1 MANKKFSEFTLKTD
15 QANVDALVGYTGT
28 ENIQID
34 PTKVGLRYD
43 LLSGQGSGSPLN
55 YEFRLEDN
63 AGGGVD
69 KVTLVPGDNI
79 VLTNL
84 SSVPNVG
91 GVKIDTKRGSVY
103 NINGTFQNL
112 FGGDPG
118 IFGDTCEFGISS
130 IPAADNSSVLIVPQ
144 SAKLLSVTVK
154 WISSSPVNIP
164 LGATYKF
171 VLRVM
176 TSTSGATTDTSNYGV
191 VQTFNNMDLTN
202 SDNGTYPFK
211 SEDVTLL
218 NGGAGITIP
227 ANTIINFSGEVTQG
241 TIPTSNGEMEVLF
254 AFETNTF

>member
-1 MANKKFSEFTLKTD
+1 MANKKFSQFELKTNQSD
-15 QANVDALVGYTGT
+15 VDFLVGYTGT
-28 ENIQID
+28 ENVQIASE
-34 PTKVGLRYD
+34 KVGLRYD
-43 LLSGQGSGSPLN
+43 LTGSVSNTTNYALSLT
-55 YEFRLEDN
+55 DN
-63 AGGGVD
+63 DGGLD
-69 KVTLVPGDNI
+69 KVTLVAGDNI
-79 VLTNL
+79 VLTDL
-84 SSVPNVG
+84 SPG
-91 GVKIDTKRGSVY
+91 TP

-164 LGATYKF
+164 VGATYRF
-171 VLRVM
+171 VLRAM
-176 TSTSGATTDTSNYGV
+176 TNTSGATTDTANYGV

-227 ANTIINFSGEVTQG
+227 ANTIINFSGEITQG
-241 TIPTSNGEMEVLF
+241 TIPTSNAEMEVLF

>member
-1 MANKKFSEFTLKTD
+1 MANKKFSQFELKTNQSD
-15 QANVDALVGYTGT
+15 VDFLVGYTGT
-28 ENIQID
+28 ENVQIASE
-34 PTKVGLRYD
+34 KVGLRYD
-43 LLSGQGSGSPLN
+43 LTGSVSNTTNYALSLT
-55 YEFRLEDN
+55 DN
-63 AGGGVD
+63 DGGLD
-69 KVTLVPGDNI
+69 KVALVAGDNI
-79 VLTNL
+79 VLTDL
-84 SSVPNVG
+84 SPGTPNAVQ
-91 GVKIDTKRGSVY
+91 IATKRGSVY

-164 LGATYKF
+164 VGATYRF
-171 VLRVM
+171 VLRAM
-176 TSTSGATTDTSNYGV
+176 TNTSGATTDTANYGV

-227 ANTIINFSGEVTQG
+227 ANTIINFSGEITQG
-241 TIPTSNGEMEVLF
+241 TIPTSNAEMEVLF

>member
-43 LLSGQGSGSPLN
+43 LIGGVSDTTNYGLSLI
-55 YEFRLEDN
+55 DN
-63 AGGGVD
+63 DGGVD
-69 KVTLVPGDNI
+69 KVTLVAGDNI
-79 VLTNL
+79 VLTDL
-84 SSVPNVG
+84 SPGTPNAVQ
-91 GVKIDTKRGSVY
+91 IATKRGSVY

-164 LGATYKF
+164 VGATYRF
-171 VLRVM
+171 VLRAM
-176 TSTSGATTDTSNYGV
+176 TNTSGATTDTANYGV

-227 ANTIINFSGEVTQG
+227 ANTIINFSGEITQG